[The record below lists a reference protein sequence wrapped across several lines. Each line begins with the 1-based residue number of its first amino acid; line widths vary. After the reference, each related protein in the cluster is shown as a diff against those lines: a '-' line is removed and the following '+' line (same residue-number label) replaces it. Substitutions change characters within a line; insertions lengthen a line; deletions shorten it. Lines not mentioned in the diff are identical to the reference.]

1 MKAVLQ
7 EKGAVVDGVYFCGK
21 WLIGFPV
28 FGSKS
33 SGCSK
38 GEIGPLI
45 GGNQRQA
52 AERRARHGRQRI
64 AISILVLKQRVFDAQ
79 AGERM
84 MKGFSASLPAA
95 AWGVKSAV
103 PEHSQHPTGR

>member
-38 GEIGPLI
+38 RRDRATNRREPTSS
-45 GGNQRQA
+45 GGKAGQARQA
-52 AERRARHGRQRI
+52 THCDLDPRH
-64 AISILVLKQRVFDAQ
+64 
-79 AGERM
+79 E
-84 MKGFSASLPAA
+84 AA
-95 AWGVKSAV
+95 CL
-103 PEHSQHPTGR
+103 